1 MKINSE
7 NILLNPP
14 DYIKKI
20 KVFLIT
26 GNEETLIDKISEL
39 LISTSK
45 NYLQSYKKFDNKNI
59 NKDSDELFIDSLF
72 EKSKVIIHSNPKII
86 DLEFLDLIEK
96 ENLLLIIK
104 DSKIKNTSKI
114 KKYFESHPSYG
125 SIACYKLS
133 KDIKKKIIV
142 KTFLDNNIKLN
153 DESYWFILDFA
164 DEKYK
169 IFEDQLQKI
178 ILFGKERPSLEEV
191 KLLISP
197 NTNEGVGGLFFLILL
212 SSSIIIKESNNQI
225 RSQSDA
231 YFLLQKVK
239 FYIDLLARANN
250 LLEAKDIFPRYL
262 FLEKEKFLTVFKKL
276 NRHKISNI
284 LMLIKK
290 TEFMLRKNSTLFL
303 PIAQRF
309 LLNIKKNIS

>member
-104 DSKIKNTSKI
+104 DSKIKKANPVSGLA
-114 KKYFESHPSYG
+114 F
-125 SIACYKLS
+125 
-133 KDIKKKIIV
+133 IV
-142 KTFLDNNIKLN
+142 
-153 DESYWFILDFA
+153 
-164 DEKYK
+164 
-169 IFEDQLQKI
+169 
-178 ILFGKERPSLEEV
+178 V
-191 KLLISP
+191 
-197 NTNEGVGGLFFLILL
+197 
-212 SSSIIIKESNNQI
+212 
-225 RSQSDA
+225 
-231 YFLLQKVK
+231 
-239 FYIDLLARANN
+239 
-250 LLEAKDIFPRYL
+250 
-262 FLEKEKFLTVFKKL
+262 
-276 NRHKISNI
+276 
-284 LMLIKK
+284 
-290 TEFMLRKNSTLFL
+290 
-303 PIAQRF
+303 
-309 LLNIKKNIS
+309 